1 MVVGDALTSDV
12 AGAIGEFLDLFF
24 GEDAEDDDEV
34 LTLFETLVGLFK
46 SFRVDQTAI
55 DLGPAGSWWDAFL
68 MRL

>member
-1 MVVGDALTSDV
+1 MVAVGLTSDV
-12 AGAIGEFLDLFF
+12 AGAISELLNLLF
-24 GEDAEDDDEV
+24 GEDAKHNDEV

-46 SFRVDQTAI
+46 CFRVDQTAV